1 MTGKQK
7 LVRNVIIIEDD
18 DDDEHHTRNILLH
31 HIRKEHRIKL
41 LREELHDKITKLI
54 FQIKKLK
61 KTIIQD
67 PLYSDDYNKEILLLS
82 DRIDIL
88 EKLYKKKIE
97 DVEKDK

>member
-18 DDDEHHTRNILLH
+18 DDDEYHTRNILLH

-41 LREELHDKITKLI
+41 LREELHDKITKI
-54 FQIKKLK
+54 ISRMKELK
-61 KTIIQD
+61 KTIIKD
-67 PLYSDDYNKEILLLS
+67 PLNSDSYNKEILLLS

-88 EKLYKKKIE
+88 ESLYKKKIE